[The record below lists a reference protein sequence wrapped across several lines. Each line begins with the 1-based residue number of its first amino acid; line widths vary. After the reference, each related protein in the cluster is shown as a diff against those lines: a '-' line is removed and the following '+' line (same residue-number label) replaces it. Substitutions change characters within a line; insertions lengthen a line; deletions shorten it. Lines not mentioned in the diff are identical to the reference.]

1 VFGIA
6 WPGRIVLEKL
16 QRGLDAG
23 GANSRLASW
32 SSWFPPRWLQRE

>member
-6 WPGRIVLEKL
+6 WPGRIVLAKL

-23 GANSRLASW
+23 GANSRLASL
-32 SSWFPPRWLQRE
+32 SS